1 MARGAS
7 PEFVGRRGVTNRIYG
22 GFEKPEGLTHTI
34 AQGKRSAALGKDV
47 PLANPERVQQR
58 VVQKGKR

>member
-1 MARGAS
+1 MGAS
-7 PEFVGRRGVTNRIYG
+7 PEFVGRRDVTNRIYG

-47 PLANPERVQQR
+47 PLAVEP
-58 VVQKGKR
+58 